1 MHLIERMLYVEVI
14 IKSIIRKFVEA
25 KHGLMKD
32 INDNE
37 ESPFT
42 LKVSF
47 NKFLEQYEVLAKSD
61 DEFVATKAKRILATQ
76 KPLPILRD
84 GFSDPLLLET
94 YKEEIRFILQ
104 DSFSEVLTFN
114 EIKTASVP
122 FHNIIFN
129 SSKRFQ
135 NIMKNAGDD
144 FELTIKNMPED
155 GKYIIACTIILGFCY
170 GYDLN
175 FKRPFFYEIPDANG
189 VIHYYK
195 ILYNADFMEIIPTD
209 KAVKITQ
216 EDIDVLIDNF
226 DNIELW
232 KEKFPPNSY
241 LFKGFVIS
249 NIFDVTDDQSISNIK
264 SSLIGKDKR
273 KDQSFLDSFQEI
285 FSSLLNIKG
294 LRVGFSIYN
303 KEEDAFERV
312 PGTGMNSFLL
322 YDSDIDKCA
331 DALCRW
337 SYRQLLHENKTISIS
352 DVDKRH
358 EKSKGHAPQIKT
370 LHKQGIKSAILAPI
384 ANEDE
389 LLGVL
394 ELVSKEPKVL
404 NSINANKLIDVMPFI
419 LGAVERSKEEEVN
432 HIEAIIQKECTSIHP
447 SVHWKFKNEAK
458 RFIREELDGNQV
470 AFNKIVFEDVYPL
483 FGQIDIKGSSEAR
496 NWATKEDLSLQLNVA
511 KTILKKAFELETL
524 PIYEQYIYQI
534 DLFLSQ
540 LSSSFQVDSEQQ
552 INNFFETD
560 IDTLFKYKITSKK
573 LEADISKYFDVLDRK
588 ANTVY
593 KHRKDYDDTVSMV
606 NKKMASLL
614 DDKQLEAQQMY
625 PHFFERFKTDG
636 VEHNMYIGESI
647 TKEDSFNPIYL
658 YNLRLWQL
666 QVMCEMEN
674 AYYQM
679 QSEFPI
685 ALDVASM
692 ILVFNQ
698 PLSIS
703 FRMDEKQFDVD
714 GTYNARYEV
723 VKKRVD
729 KAFIKGTK
737 KRITEKGKITIVYS
751 QKQDETEYLRYVE
764 FLQSKK
770 YLDTDLEIVEL
781 EDLQAVTGLKAIRV
795 SVLYSKANGE
805 KEFYTYEDLMKE
817 LKD

>member
-1 MHLIERMLYVEVI
+1 
-14 IKSIIRKFVEA
+14 
-25 KHGLMKD
+25 MKD
-32 INDNE
+32 INDNL
-37 ESPFT
+37 ESPFI

-47 NKFLEQYEVLAKSD
+47 NKFLEQYETLAKSD
-61 DEFVATKAKRILATQ
+61 DEFIATKAKRILKAQ
-76 KPLPILRD
+76 ESLPILRD
-84 GFSDPLLLET
+84 GFSDPTLLET
-94 YKEEIRFILQ
+94 YKKEIRLILQ
-104 DSFSEVLTFN
+104 DSFSEVLTNN

-135 NIMKNAGDD
+135 NIIKNAGDD
-144 FELTIKNMPED
+144 FELTITNMPED
-155 GKYIIACTIILGFCY
+155 GKYIIACTIILSYCY
-170 GYDLN
+170 GANLN

-209 KAVKITQ
+209 EAIEITQ
-216 EDIDVLIDNF
+216 EDIDILIDNF

-273 KDQSFLDSFQEI
+273 QDESFIESFHDI
-285 FSSLLNIKG
+285 FSSLLKLKG
-294 LRVGFSIYN
+294 LRVGFSAYN
-303 KEEDAFERV
+303 KEDGTFERIY
-312 PGTGMNSFLL
+312 GNGMNSFLL
-322 YDSDIDKCA
+322 NDLEANQCS
-331 DALCRW
+331 DALCSW
-337 SYRQLLHENKTISIS
+337 SFNQLLKNNKTISIS
-352 DVDKRH
+352 DVDKKY
-358 EKSKGHAPQIKT
+358 EQSKGHAAHINT
-370 LHKQGIKSAILAPI
+370 LHEQGVKSAILAPI
-384 ANEDE
+384 ANDKE

-394 ELVSKEPKVL
+394 ELVSDQPKVL
-404 NSINANKLIDVMPFI
+404 NSINANKLVDVMPYI
-419 LGAVERSKEEEVN
+419 LSAVERSKEEEENLV
-432 HIEAIIQKECTSIHP
+432 EVIIQKECTSIHP
-447 SVHWKFKNEAK
+447 SVHWKFKKEAE
-458 RFIREELDGNQV
+458 RFIKEQFIGNQEV
-470 AFNKIVFEDVYPL
+470 AFNQIVFEDVYPL

-496 NWATKEDLSLQLNVA
+496 NWATREDLSLQLNSA
-511 KTILKKAFELETL
+511 RIILNKALAIDAL
-524 PIYEQYIYQI
+524 PIYEQYIFQI
-534 DLFLSQ
+534 DTFLKKLKSN
-540 LSSSFQVDSEQQ
+540 FQVDSEQK
-552 INNFFETD
+552 INAFFEKD
-560 IDTLFKYKITSKK
+560 LRTLFKHKITSPK
-573 LEADISKYFDVLDRK
+573 LESDISTYFNNLDDK
-588 ANTVY
+588 VKIIY
-593 KHRKDYDDTVSMV
+593 KHRKDYDDTVSLI

-614 DDKQLEAQQMY
+614 DEKQIEAQQMY

-647 TKEDSFNPIYL
+647 TKEESFNPIYL

-679 QSEFPI
+679 QSEFPV

-729 KAFIKGTK
+729 KAYIKGTK

-751 QKQDETEYLRYVE
+751 QKQDEREYLRYVE

-770 YLDTDLEIVEL
+770 YLDTDVEIVEL

-805 KEFYTYEDLMKE
+805 KEFYTYNDLMKAIKE
-817 LKD
+817 